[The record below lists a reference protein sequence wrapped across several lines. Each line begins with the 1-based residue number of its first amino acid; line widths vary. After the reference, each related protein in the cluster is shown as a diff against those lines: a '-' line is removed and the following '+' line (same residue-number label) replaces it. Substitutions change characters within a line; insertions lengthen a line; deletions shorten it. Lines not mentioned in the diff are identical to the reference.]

1 MSDPAS
7 REFIPG
13 PFSLPRLEQTYQST
27 IAADL
32 LTLTYQ
38 HYPPGYR
45 APKAAQRL
53 REWQGDHP
61 YFKNRPLR
69 PPRGKGDVL
78 RLLTPP
84 RTFRNIP
91 KITRVT
97 VHSMVPEA
105 QDNSAYLHIAGMV
118 LQAISNVRAEPHKA
132 RQSVIQWALR
142 KGKYVSLTTDMDRED
157 AQHFLSKLID
167 VVLPK
172 IKEWRGVP
180 ETTGDGSGNMT
191 LGLTPEQVAM
201 FPEIEVNYDA

>member
-1 MSDPAS
+1 
-7 REFIPG
+7 
-13 PFSLPRLEQTYQST
+13 
-27 IAADL
+27 
-32 LTLTYQ
+32 
-38 HYPPGYR
+38 
-45 APKAAQRL
+45 
-53 REWQGDHP
+53 
-61 YFKNRPLR
+61 
-69 PPRGKGDVL
+69 
-78 RLLTPP
+78 
-84 RTFRNIP
+84 
-91 KITRVT
+91 
-97 VHSMVPEA
+97 MVPEA

-142 KGKYVSLTTDMDRED
+142 KGKYVSLTTEMERED